1 MHSTLVKLS
10 QQYGPISAL
19 DMPGRSLVCVADPG
33 AIKQVLKRPAHY
45 GRSSFFKRAFGYV
58 ADGLLVLE
66 GSQWQAHRR
75 LLQPVFHARNLTG
88 VVSATNSACDALFS
102 GWARLFP
109 DGKRIPVHTM
119 WPLMSMDV
127 IGKVGFGLDFNCVQT
142 SLAGGDA
149 VSVAPTEMME
159 AVEALFRGVE
169 VRISLPRFL
178 WRFRKDAAAFDHA
191 RSHVRD
197 FLSGVLR
204 NARGGD
210 ATQDCTITK
219 DTTLLS
225 LMLKADNETATA
237 MCDQEIVDEMLMFFL
252 AGHETTANSLSWIT
266 MLLCKHPAVLR
277 KMVEEVQTVVGP
289 EGTPPTVDH
298 LKHLRYTTSVFV
310 EALRLFPVAPFTVR
324 EAKEDSTLCGRR
336 IPAKTVVF
344 LNFWAVH
351 QDENLYPDAQTFNP
365 DRWMP
370 DPAAKLSE
378 RKFEYFAFSVGP
390 QSCIGKHFAHM
401 EMQVA
406 LARLAQWLA
415 ARRGGTGDLHTPL
428 MSLSQQQAHGHCDGA
443 GDPATHSVATITAK
457 PDGGVFID
465 IRA

>member
-1 MHSTLVKLS
+1 MTMWTMLVLTCCVCAVILVAVRPRWRRRCLCASSPRVSYPAVVQVPASATAGASRSERISAIRKLRVVASIGGDVLYALHACQTVPAGKQLALHWWVHAQCIAKLTLARRC
-10 QQYGPISAL
+10 QYGPISAL

-191 RSHVRD
+191 RRYAPVEC
-197 FLSGVLR
+197 
-204 NARGGD
+204 GG
-210 ATQDCTITK
+210 AT
-219 DTTLLS
+219 
-225 LMLKADNETATA
+225 
-237 MCDQEIVDEMLMFFL
+237 
-252 AGHETTANSLSWIT
+252 
-266 MLLCKHPAVLR
+266 
-277 KMVEEVQTVVGP
+277 
-289 EGTPPTVDH
+289 
-298 LKHLRYTTSVFV
+298 
-310 EALRLFPVAPFTVR
+310 
-324 EAKEDSTLCGRR
+324 
-336 IPAKTVVF
+336 
-344 LNFWAVH
+344 
-351 QDENLYPDAQTFNP
+351 
-365 DRWMP
+365 
-370 DPAAKLSE
+370 
-378 RKFEYFAFSVGP
+378 
-390 QSCIGKHFAHM
+390 
-401 EMQVA
+401 
-406 LARLAQWLA
+406 
-415 ARRGGTGDLHTPL
+415 
-428 MSLSQQQAHGHCDGA
+428 
-443 GDPATHSVATITAK
+443 
-457 PDGGVFID
+457 
-465 IRA
+465 